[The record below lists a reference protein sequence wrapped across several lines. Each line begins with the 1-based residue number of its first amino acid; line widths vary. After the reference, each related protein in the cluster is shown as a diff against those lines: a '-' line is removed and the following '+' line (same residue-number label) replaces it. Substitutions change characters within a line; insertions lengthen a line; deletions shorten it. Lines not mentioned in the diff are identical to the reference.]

1 MTARTLLQR
10 VLGLTVQ
17 NSLYQYGIII
27 NELNVQH
34 NNFFLN

>member
-17 NSLYQYGIII
+17 NSLYQYGIVI

-34 NNFFLN
+34 NDSILN

>member
-27 NELNVQH
+27 NELNLQH
-34 NNFFLN
+34 NNSFLN